1 MARTTQ
7 RGRAAKTTRT
17 TPMLRNFYILLGLIV
32 VAGIAVVGTATLRR
46 DAPAAV
52 GTASYAGS
60 DLPAKGSASA
70 PVTVVEYA
78 DFQCPGCG
86 AFATQMEA
94 QFTRDYI
101 DTGKV
106 RMLYHDFPLQQ
117 HPNAIPAAEAARCA
131 AQQNAFWPMHD
142 MLFARQ
148 DAWSTQSQPL
158 AAFLGYADA
167 LKLDRTAFQSCMEQH
182 STQPAVLA
190 ARQASMN
197 ASIMQT
203 PTFVINGRQYDAT
216 QLRSAVDAALGAQ
229 GK

>member
-17 TPMLRNFYILLGLIV
+17 TPMLRNFYILLGLMV
-32 VAGIAVVGTATLRR
+32 VGIAVLGTATLRR

-52 GTASYAGS
+52 GTANFQGS

-101 DTGKV
+101 DSGKV

-131 AQQNAFWPMHD
+131 ASQNAFWPMHD
-142 MLFARQ
+142 MLFAGQ
-148 DAWSTQSQPL
+148 DVWGTQSQPL
-158 AAFLGYADA
+158 ATFLGYADA
-167 LKLDRTAFQSCMEQH
+167 LKLDRAAFQSCMEQH
-182 STQPAVLA
+182 TTQPAVLA
-190 ARQASMN
+190 ARQDSMN
-197 ASIMQT
+197 ANIMQT
-203 PTFVINGRQYDAT
+203 PTFVINNRQYDAT
-216 QLRSAVDAALGAQ
+216 QLRSAVDAALAAQ
-229 GK
+229 SK